1 VGVTCSHDSLI
12 NITIS
17 MLLFS
22 VNFYPEAS
30 VLASRSRQSGR
41 QSHTMRYPVR
51 SLLVTIFL
59 GLAALAARPILA
71 CPSAVTLKIDSS
83 NYSGL
88 INIEFRQGRRPGS
101 MVVRRDSIDT
111 RGTVTV
117 DGVCAGTYFFAFSTP
132 KDEVVSVTRYFDV
145 INDGTS
151 YSNPTL
157 TVLYSRSVSGGQKV
171 GSAKKSEL

>member
-1 VGVTCSHDSLI
+1 VK
-12 NITIS
+12 N
-17 MLLFS
+17 LL
-22 VNFYPEAS
+22 AK
-30 VLASRSRQSGR
+30 
-41 QSHTMRYPVR
+41 
-51 SLLVTIFL
+51 IFL
-59 GLAALAARPILA
+59 GLAALAAGSTLA

-83 NYSGL
+83 NYSGV

-101 MVVRRDSIDT
+101 MVVRRDTIDT

-132 KDEVVSVTRYFDV
+132 KDEVVRVTRYFDAL
-145 INDGTS
+145 NDGTS

-157 TVLYSRSVSGGQKV
+157 TVWYSRSMSGGQKV

>member
-1 VGVTCSHDSLI
+1 
-12 NITIS
+12 
-17 MLLFS
+17 
-22 VNFYPEAS
+22 
-30 VLASRSRQSGR
+30 
-41 QSHTMRYPVR
+41 MRN
-51 SLLVTIFL
+51 LLVTIFL
-59 GLAALAARPILA
+59 GLAALAARPTLA

-101 MVVRRDSIDT
+101 MVVRRDCIDT

-145 INDGTS
+145 INDGNS

-157 TVLYSRSVSGGQKV
+157 TVWYSRSVSGGQKV